1 MALGQAT
8 PETTRG
14 SARRTTL
21 AGAGAVALA
30 VLLWGGYSRHW
41 PWTGINGRTATL
53 WDWMH
58 LLLLPLAVA
67 VVTVW
72 SRRDTR
78 VHPRSKLYAGTLLAL
93 LVVVVI
99 LGYVV
104 PWAWTGFRGNTLW
117 DWFNLI
123 FLPLTLVL
131 IPRFVELRDSWERRH
146 TVRTA
151 ALAAIFL
158 ALVIGG
164 YVASWRWTGF
174 TGNTLW
180 KWMNLLFLP
189 LLVPTVILPAFTPIA
204 LRRVIYLDENGT
216 PIPAPTPA
224 GDEPAVAGDE
234 PPVSAAAR
242 RSPPVL

>member
-8 PETTRG
+8 PETSRG
-14 SARRTTL
+14 SARRTL
-21 AGAGAVALA
+21 AWAGAVALA
-30 VLLWGGYSRHW
+30 VLLWGGYGRHW

-67 VVTVW
+67 ILSVW

-78 VHPRSKLYAGTLLAL
+78 VHPRSKLYAGTALAL
-93 LVVVVI
+93 LIVVVI

-131 IPRFVELRDSWERRH
+131 VPRFVELRDRWQRRH

-151 ALAAIFL
+151 ALGAIFV

-180 KWMNLLFLP
+180 NWMNLLFLP

-204 LRRVIYLDENGT
+204 MRRVIYLDENGD
-216 PIPAPTPA
+216 PVAAPTPA
-224 GDEPAVAGDE
+224 GGPPAAVDDGEGTPAPLVI
-234 PPVSAAAR
+234 PPRPQS
-242 RSPPVL
+242 